1 LVSRVTLE
9 TLKNQLLT
17 FGIPGLFV
25 IAFLD
30 SAGIPLPGGVDLVV
44 MLLSWQRPSLFFP
57 IALIAALG
65 SVLGCLVLY
74 RIARTGGDAVMSRF
88 PESKQ
93 EWVKEKVRRNDV
105 LAVLVA
111 MLGPPP
117 FPTKLFILVAG
128 VVRMDWRR
136 FAAAVF
142 AGRLVR
148 FLGEA
153 YLAVRLG
160 DRAADTLKNHYPS
173 IAVGLAAAVVL
184 YLLVRRFAGWG
195 ATTA

>member
-1 LVSRVTLE
+1 MTLE
-9 TLKNQLLT
+9 AFKGKLLAL
-17 FGIPGLFV
+17 GIPGLFL
-25 IAFLD
+25 ISFLD

-57 IALIAALG
+57 IALTAALG
-65 SVLGCLVLY
+65 STAGCFVLY
-74 RIARTGGDAVMSRF
+74 RIARTGGDAMMARF
-88 PESKQ
+88 PADKQ
-93 EWVKEKVRRNDV
+93 EWVKDKVRRNDT

-136 FAAAVF
+136 FVAAVF

-148 FLGEA
+148 FLVEA
-153 YLAVRLG
+153 YLAVKLG
-160 DRAADTLKNHYPS
+160 DRAADPLKAHYPS
-173 IAVGLAAAVVL
+173 IAVPLAAAVIL
-184 YLLVRRFAGWG
+184 FLLVRRFAGRG
-195 ATTA
+195 ATA